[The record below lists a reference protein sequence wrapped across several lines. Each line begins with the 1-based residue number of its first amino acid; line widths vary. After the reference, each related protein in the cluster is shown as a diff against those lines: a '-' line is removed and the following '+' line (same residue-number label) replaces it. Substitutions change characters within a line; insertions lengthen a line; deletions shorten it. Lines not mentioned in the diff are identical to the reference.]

1 MGFLYSQLWIKPPV
15 PTTDF
20 SGQTVIVTGSNVGLG
35 MEAARHFARLNAA
48 KVILAVRNMSQGTEV
63 KKSIESTT
71 KRNGVVEVWKLDL
84 SSFDSVKEFSKRA
97 ISELKR
103 LDVLM
108 LNASIAAGSFR
119 MNEGYEASI
128 TVNVLSTFLL
138 MFMILPLMEKTA
150 KMSPPLPPRICVTA
164 SEVHSWVTFPPANY
178 PEGKMLASMSDEAT
192 QKDKIANKRY
202 PESKLLQV
210 LLVRAI
216 APLMRKANSGVVL
229 NMLNPGLCHSSLS
242 RDGSFVL
249 EIVKYLIARSTEV
262 GSRTLVASAEVGMES
277 HGEYMSDSEIK
288 EEDVP
293 TDGVGRWVVSEEG
306 RLMQRRVFKEV
317 RDILNEI
324 QPGVTKAIE

>member
-1 MGFLYSQLWIKPPV
+1 MGFLYSQLFIKPPV
-15 PTTDF
+15 PATDF

-48 KVILAVRNMSQGTEV
+48 KVILAVRNLPQGEEV

-71 KRNGVVEVWKLDL
+71 KRTGVVEVWKLDL
-84 SSFDSVKEFSKRA
+84 SSFDSVKDFAKRA
-97 ISELKR
+97 TSELQR
-103 LDVLM
+103 LDVLV

-128 TVNVLSTFLL
+128 TVNVLSTFLML
-138 MFMILPLMEKTA
+138 FMILPVMEKTA

-164 SEVHSWVTFPPANY
+164 SEVHSWVTFPPKDY

-192 QKDKIANKRY
+192 QKDRIDKRY

-216 APLMRKANSGVVL
+216 APLMQKANSGVVL

-249 EIVKYLIARSTEV
+249 EIVKFLIARSTEV
-262 GSRTLVASAEVGMES
+262 GSRTLIASAEVGMES
-277 HGEYMSDSEIK
+277 HGEYLSDSEIK
-288 EEDVP
+288 KTHVP
-293 TDGVGRWVVSEEG
+293 TDGVSRWVVSDEG
-306 RLMQRRVFKEV
+306 REIQRRLWSEV
-317 RDILNEI
+317 KGILNDI
-324 QPGVTKAIE
+324 QPGVTKVIE